1 MFKFITIF
9 SNTSI
14 KIISIYFLWVCLH
27 YFASHIYS
35 EICVPRTIYGF
46 LISPFLTLSPH
57 CQALRWVIHN
67 SASFINN
74 AWILIGTWLCSSLI
88 KINEHINMSDTTNK

>member
-1 MFKFITIF
+1 MFKFSSIF
-9 SNTSI
+9 NNTSI
-14 KIISIYFLWVCLH
+14 KVIGIYFTWVCLH

-35 EICVPRTIYGF
+35 EICVPFTLYGF

-57 CQALRWVIHN
+57 CQALRWVIYN

-74 AWILIGTWLCSSLI
+74 AWIFVGTWACSSLI
-88 KINEHINMSDTTNK
+88 KINEQMNIPITD